1 MIRRA
6 LCDGIKKLVT
16 QAFGSQLR
24 RNMSSG
30 VVATAVNILLLVVSI
45 PLYLHYLG
53 YEKYGLWL
61 ILATVLGFA
70 QLGMLGIRQAVMKLV
85 AEEYGRDNLVGV
97 QSYVVMALTILAVT
111 GTVTLL
117 AILFFKGQVINL
129 LRLSGGNAEL
139 VSRLLPYIGLL
150 SIYVF
155 FVHTLTATIS
165 GLGRMDLAN
174 YTQAAGRF
182 VAISV
187 SVLLLCFDYGVES
200 LLIGNTLSYVVLHIV
215 SLVFIRYQAE
225 VRFLRLDNWDWQRLK
240 KLLTFGSGVFGGSLV
255 SILLDPFNKM
265 MLSRYAGVASVPVY
279 DIAFR
284 GSMQIRTVLEAG
296 LRALMPEISRIG
308 ANMNSQAR
316 IRIASINRK
325 AVKLILTGGVLLYA
339 IVFIFAAV
347 LLRAWLRDS
356 FVDVLPRA
364 FRIMLIASF
373 VSLLAVPAFYT
384 HMGQGRVRHCFISQS
399 IQSFINVVILL
410 TYAKF
415 APGLI
420 SSHIFYALGA
430 GMCGST
436 IYLVWQFRRSNMAVT
451 KAVQPKTRTTPS
463 GANIL
468 DGLNEVTQ

>member
-1 MIRRA
+1 MIWRA

-30 VVATAVNILLLVVSI
+30 VVTTAVNILLLVVSY
-45 PLYLHYLG
+45 PLYLHFLG
-53 YEKYGLWL
+53 WEKYGLWL

-139 VSRLLPYIGLL
+139 VSKLLPYIGLL

-155 FVHTLTATIS
+155 FANALMATLS

-187 SVLLLCFDYGVES
+187 SVLLLCFGYGVES
-200 LLIGNTLSYVVLHIV
+200 LLLGNTLSYVTVHIC
-215 SLVFIRYQAE
+215 SLVFIRRQAR
-225 VRFLRLDNWDWQRLK
+225 VYFLRLDNWNWQRLK
-240 KLLTFGSGVFGGSLV
+240 RLLSFGTGVFGGSLV
-255 SILLDPFNKM
+255 SILLDPFNKT
-265 MLSRYAGVASVPVY
+265 MLSRYVGVASVPVY

-284 GSMQIRTVLEAG
+284 GAMQIRTVLEAG
-296 LRALMPEISRIG
+296 LRAMMPEISRIG
-308 ANMNSQAR
+308 TSMSAQAR
-316 IRIASINRK
+316 VRIAAINRK
-325 AVKLILTGGVLLYA
+325 AVKLILSGGILLYA

-364 FRIMLIASF
+364 FRIMLVVSF
-373 VSLLAVPAFYT
+373 VSLLGVPAFYT
-384 HMGQGRVRHCFISQS
+384 HMGRGRVRYCFIAQS
-399 IQSFINVVILL
+399 IQSLANVAILV
-410 TYAKF
+410 TFARF
-415 APGLI
+415 APDLI
-420 SSHIFYALGA
+420 ASHIFYAFGVGA
-430 GMCGST
+430 CAST
-436 IYLVWQFRRSNMAVT
+436 IYLIWQLKRCYVRAAIT
-451 KAVQPKTRTTPS
+451 APAETCTTYSAEPF
-463 GANIL
+463 
-468 DGLNEVTQ
+468 